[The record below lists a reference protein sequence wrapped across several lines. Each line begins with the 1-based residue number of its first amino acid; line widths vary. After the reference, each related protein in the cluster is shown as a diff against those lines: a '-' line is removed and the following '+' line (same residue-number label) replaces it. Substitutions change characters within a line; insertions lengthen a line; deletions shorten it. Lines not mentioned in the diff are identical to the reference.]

1 MPLPPVLYA
10 DDELVALDQPGAAPG
25 ETAGIGAA
33 VRREFGPDTVVA
45 SRPDPEASG
54 VVLYART
61 RGARDFLSGQ
71 FQART
76 VRPRQL
82 ALVTGLPA
90 MDAFIAEYVLKDDEA
105 RPGRL
110 CVVRKHGQPARTE
123 FAVLERFPAPAGRP
137 AFACVEARPDSGRPH
152 QVRVH
157 LATTGT
163 PVLNDAAYGNDTRL
177 LLSGLKRG
185 YKGRADER
193 PLIARLALHTAALTF
208 RHPRTRELQ
217 TVEAP
222 LPHDFAVA
230 LKYLR
235 RFVSPG

>member
-10 DDELVALDQPGAAPG
+10 DDELVAFDQPGVGPG
-25 ETAGIGAA
+25 EIAGLGAA
-33 VRREFGPDTVVA
+33 VRREFGPDAAIA
-45 SRPDPEASG
+45 SRPDPEVSG

-76 VRPRQL
+76 VQPLQL
-82 ALVTGLPA
+82 ALVTGVPA
-90 MDAFIAEYVLKDDEA
+90 LDEFIAEYVLKDDEA

-110 CVVRKHGQPARTE
+110 CVVKKHGQPARTRLVVRE
-123 FAVLERFPAPAGRP
+123 KFPAPAGRV
-137 AFACVEARPDSGRPH
+137 AFAFVEARPDSGRPH
-152 QVRVH
+152 QVRLH

-177 LLSGLKRG
+177 LLSDLKRG

-193 PLIARLALHTAALTF
+193 PLVARLALHTAALTF
-208 RHPRTRELQ
+208 RHPRTRAPQ
-217 TVEAP
+217 TIEAP
-222 LPHDFAVA
+222 LPNDFAVA

-235 RFVSPG
+235 KFATHR

>member
-1 MPLPPVLYA
+1 MSLPPVLYA
-10 DDELVALDQPGAAPG
+10 DDELVAFDQPGAAPG
-25 ETAGIGAA
+25 EVAGFGAG
-33 VRREFGPDTVVA
+33 VRREFGPETVLA
-45 SRPDPEASG
+45 SRPDPEVSG
-54 VVLYART
+54 IVLYART
-61 RGARDFLSGQ
+61 RGARDHLSGQ

-123 FAVLERFPAPAGRP
+123 FTVLERFPAPAGRG
-137 AFACVEARPDSGRPH
+137 AFALVEARPDSGRPH
-152 QVRVH
+152 QVRLH

-163 PVLNDAAYGNDTRL
+163 PVLNDAAYGHAIRL
-177 LLSGLKRG
+177 LLSDLKRG

-193 PLIARLALHTAALTF
+193 PLITLLALHTAALTF
-208 RHPRTRELQ
+208 RHPRTREPQ
-217 TVEAP
+217 TIEAP
-222 LPHDFAVA
+222 LPNDFAVA

-235 RFVSPG
+235 KFAARR